1 MSTESE
7 RDSGPGDSGPDD
19 VHAARDAERLPARR
33 EINAA
38 EFETVIRR
46 ATELQ
51 LGADRVPDSL
61 NDAEVL
67 RIGEEVGLE
76 GRHVRQALAELRAA
90 DLLPARP
97 RDTGL
102 AARLWGEASVQAS
115 RVVPGDPHEV
125 FRALEGYLRHR
136 EALTPLRDQADRQV
150 WEPASDLASKLQRSF
165 DFSGHGYELARAR
178 RIEVSVEGLEPG
190 RSLVT
195 VTADLGNQRA
205 GHAAGWL
212 IPASAVGLGTAL
224 GMHFGEAV
232 PILLSMPAGLGPA
245 AALGSFAARRS
256 YRKRRDRVETKIQGV
271 LDRLEQGLSLQG
283 SPTLRE
289 KLTNWW
295 EAIID

>member
-1 MSTESE
+1 MSSE
-7 RDSGPGDSGPDD
+7 GDRGSGPGDVGPDTGHPIHD
-19 VHAARDAERLPARR
+19 GERLPARR

-51 LGADRVPDSL
+51 LGADRVPERL

-67 RIGEEVGLE
+67 RIGEEVGLDA
-76 GRHVRQALAELRAA
+76 RHVRQALAELRAA
-90 DLLPARP
+90 DLLPIRP

-125 FRALEGYLRHR
+125 MRALEGYLRQR
-136 EALTPLRDQADRQV
+136 ESLTRLRDQAGRQI
-150 WEPASDLASKLQRSF
+150 WEPASDLASKLQRSL
-165 DFSGHGYELARAR
+165 DLSGRGYELARAR

-195 VTADLGNQRA
+195 LTADLGNQRA
-205 GHAAGWL
+205 GRAAGWL
-212 IPASAVGLGTAL
+212 IPASAIGLGAAL

-245 AALGSFAARRS
+245 AAAGSFAARRS
-256 YRKRRDRVETKIQGV
+256 YQRRRSRVETKIQGV
-271 LDRLEQGLSLQG
+271 LDRLEQGLSLRDG
-283 SPTLRE
+283 HTLRE
-289 KLTNWW
+289 KLTDWW
-295 EAIID
+295 DGIVE